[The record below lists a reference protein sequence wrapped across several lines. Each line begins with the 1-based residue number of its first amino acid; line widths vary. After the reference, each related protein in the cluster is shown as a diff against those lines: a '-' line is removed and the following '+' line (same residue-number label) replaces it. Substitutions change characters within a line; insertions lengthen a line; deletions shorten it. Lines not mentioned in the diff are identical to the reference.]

1 MKKRLFRTVVACFLA
16 GVALTWVGCSDYDDD
31 INKLNNRIDEL
42 TTGKLASIESQQ
54 ASLQSALDNLRG
66 ADTALGQRIDDLK
79 SQIGQ
84 SGSDVTAADLKKLED
99 AQASLKS
106 TIEGIEDQL
115 DGLKNAAT
123 QDWVMATLKAYA
135 TTQEVGKITA
145 TIEALGKFTSEK
157 AIQDAID
164 AAKNAA
170 VEAAGEAFKTSF
182 QSSFDAAFAKAS
194 ADYVKNTELQGKI
207 DAALEEYDQEVAKA
221 IKAAVAN
228 DGVINEKIATDL
240 AAATKEI
247 KKFISARVTSVQL
260 IPELY
265 EDGIEAIELKSLAY
279 NKWTIN
285 ENTEKAT
292 KGTQTFTTSQAATT
306 VRYHVSPSAVQ
317 TADIEKPSFV
327 FEKAETRAAVAD
339 ELVMVDSYKIA
350 GGILT
355 VDVKKNAKSKLDVAA
370 PFIYTAALKVPIAK
384 AHLAE
389 DEGEAAVYSDY
400 VKLTETVVVPSIAA
414 LTDKNPAANK
424 PKENK
429 FECTAANHYHF
440 SADYDEAQAAQPSIA
455 AAYNGK
461 IDLTAMVTGCY
472 EDANGDIKEL
482 TKAAL
487 KNAGL
492 EFRFAVPKKPYE
504 IGVNNADQQ
513 KFITVGEENGTWYA
527 TSKLPDGTTNNQAAI
542 DKTPIVRVEL
552 VDTQNGNA
560 IADVRYFKV
569 VWNRTL
575 LEAVDLGTIKTFE
588 HKLNCNDFIGEFFW
602 DEMVEKILSKLNNEK
617 GMSYDEFKVTYQG
630 SEAKITT
637 TDKHALGTIESA
649 VDEAPKT
656 VVENNAGVEVA
667 HNFDA
672 DKESTTA
679 LAWKLTAE
687 QIGTV
692 IEDLQNGK
700 KVTKNITVTIPA
712 KNQYNGSLTFKF
724 EVNIT
729 LPTLPAINGY
739 DATFWQVNYSVANIY
754 PVQYNTPT
762 AQATCEYNYE
772 LDRLFA
778 DSKIVKNMLP
788 CGKWDLQFAEE
799 KQPNGYKV
807 PFTSGEPAKDG
818 DTRGYYLEKGT
829 ETAVS
834 LNFNGMGDNWYGPAT
849 QNAGAVNTAAAA
861 NITVKVECNDAGK
874 GILGQNA
881 TMKVWAALNDY
892 NRFALTTFN
901 VHFVEPLKINTHL
914 TNAYFVDQIISGS
927 EIDCSK
933 AFSMTDFKDYIVAKV
948 TTGTTEKEKYAAE
961 LYYYYA
967 IVDPVWNLAEAKT
980 NLKKDSDGNY
990 VVDETIT
997 ATGAKIK
1004 AEDRFGVDCITLSA
1018 DGTKL
1023 IFKNINGVKVEKQV
1037 KLFIPVTVEHK
1048 WGTLTENVVVDLYPE
1063 EPSK

>member
-16 GVALTWVGCSDYDDD
+16 GVALTWVGCSNYDED
-31 INKLNNRIDEL
+31 IEKLNNRIDEL
-42 TTGKLASIESQQ
+42 STGKLATIESQQ
-54 ASLQSALDNLRG
+54 ASLQSALDNLRS
-66 ADTALGQRIDDLK
+66 ADTALGSRIDELK
-79 SQIGQ
+79 SQM
-84 SGSDVTAADLKKLED
+84 SGGATAADLKKLED
-99 AQASLKS
+99 AQKALEATIE
-106 TIEGIEDQL
+106 TIEGKLEK
-115 DGLKNAAT
+115 LKNAAT
-123 QDWVMATLKAYA
+123 QDWVTATLEAYA

-145 TIEALGKFTSEK
+145 AIEALGKFTSEE

-164 AAKNAA
+164 AAKDAA
-170 VEAAGEAFKTSF
+170 VTAAGEAMKASF
-182 QSSFDAAFAKAS
+182 QSSFDAAFA
-194 ADYVKNTELQGKI
+194 
-207 DAALEEYDQEVAKA
+207 AALAGDAFNDALATKITTALNEYDKEVAKA
-221 IKAAVAN
+221 IEAAVAN
-228 DGVINEKIATDL
+228 GGEISEKIATEL
-240 AAATKEI
+240 VEATKEI

-265 EDGIEAIELKSLAY
+265 EGGIETIELKSLAY
-279 NKWTIN
+279 NKWTIV
-285 ENTEKAT
+285 ESTETAT

-317 TADIEKPSFV
+317 YNDIEKPSFV
-327 FEKAETRAAVAD
+327 FEKAETRTAVTD
-339 ELVMVDSYKIA
+339 ELVQVEGYKIA

-355 VDVKKNAKSKLDVAA
+355 VDVKKNAKSKLDVTA

-400 VKLTETVVVPSIAA
+400 VKLTETRVVPFIAA

-424 PKENK
+424 PNEKK
-429 FECTAANHYHF
+429 FECTETSHYHF
-440 SADYDEAQAAQPSIA
+440 SANYTAAQAAQPSIA
-455 AAYNGK
+455 GAYNAE
-461 IDLTAMVTGCY
+461 INLSEMVTGCY
-472 EDANGDIKEL
+472 VDATGHIKEL

-492 EFRFAVPKKPYE
+492 EIRFAVPTKAYE

-513 KFITVGEENGTWYA
+513 QFITVGEKDGVWFA
-527 TSKLPDGTTNNQAAI
+527 SSKLPDGTTNNQAAI

-552 VDTQNGNA
+552 VDTQNDNA

-569 VWNRTL
+569 VWQRTT
-575 LEAVDLGTIKTFE
+575 LEAVDLGTIKTFD
-588 HKLNCNDFIGEFFW
+588 HTLTCNDFVGEFEW

-630 SEAKITT
+630 SNAS
-637 TDKHALGTIESA
+637 IESKDHTPGKLVSA
-649 VDEAPKT
+649 NNEAPKT
-656 VVENNAGVEVA
+656 VVEQNADVEVA

-692 IEDLQNGK
+692 IDKLQKGEAVK
-700 KVTKNITVTIPA
+700 KTITVTIPA
-712 KNQYNGSLTFKF
+712 TNQYNGSLTFKF

-739 DATFWQVNYSVANIY
+739 DATFWQINYSVANIY

-788 CGKWDLQFAEE
+788 CGKWDLQFSEDY
-799 KQPNGYKV
+799 QPTGYKV
-807 PFTSGEPAKDG
+807 AFTGNKEPAGNADQ
-818 DTRGYYLEKGT
+818 TGYTLLKGL
-829 ETAVS
+829 ETAVT
-834 LNFNGMGDNWYGPAT
+834 LNFNGMGDNWYAPET
-849 QNAGAVNTAAAA
+849 SNTGAVNTAAAA
-861 NITVKVECNDAGK
+861 DITVTVENNEAGK
-874 GILGQNA
+874 GILGQTA
-881 TMKVWAALNDY
+881 KLKVWAALNDY
-892 NRFALTTFN
+892 NRIVLTSFD
-901 VHFVEPLKINTHL
+901 VFFVKPLKINTHL

-961 LYYYYA
+961 LYKYYA
-967 IVDPVWNLAEAKT
+967 VVDPVWNLKEAKT
-980 NLKKDSDGNY
+980 NLEKDSEGNY
-990 VVDETIT
+990 VVNENLT
-997 ATGAKIK
+997 AATAKIK
-1004 AEDRFGVDCITLSA
+1004 AEDRFGVDCITPSA

-1023 IFKNINGVKVEKQV
+1023 VFKNINGVKVEKQV

-1048 WGTLTENVVVDLYPE
+1048 WGTMTEHVVVDLYPE